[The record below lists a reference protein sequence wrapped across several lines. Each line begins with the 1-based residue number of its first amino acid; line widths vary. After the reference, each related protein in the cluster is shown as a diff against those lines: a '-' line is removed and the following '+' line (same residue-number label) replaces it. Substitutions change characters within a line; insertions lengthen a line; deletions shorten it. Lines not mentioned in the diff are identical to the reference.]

1 MEAVDRKENQ
11 DQLEP
16 LVCKDQQDDKENL
29 ENVVKTVDKD
39 LLAKTDFLVV
49 MVQMVLK
56 ENQVLMDHAVDL
68 AQRESLDSVVRRD
81 KREKA
86 GQEVYKDDQA
96 LWQVLKGLV
105 GQLDATDQ
113 SEQKETED
121 QVDQLV
127 RVEPQDEATYQDAK
141 ETRAELDHEEEMACQ
156 DQRVHPDQLDLPVA
170 RESQDQWD

>member
-1 MEAVDRKENQ
+1 MEAVDRKESQ

-16 LVCKDQQDDKENL
+16 LVCKDQQDDKEHL

-68 AQRESLDSVVRRD
+68 AQKESLDSVDRRD

-86 GQEVYKDDQA
+86 VQEVYKDDQA

-105 GQLDATDQ
+105 DQLDATDQ
-113 SEQKETED
+113 AEQKETED

-127 RVEPQDEATYQDAK
+127 PVEPQDEATYQDAK